1 MEKKTSQESSTLEE
15 SKGAQVV
22 DIKELLEMD
31 VESQQVYNNTIDTRE
46 LIKEEDPG
54 KFDSMKG
61 FSHTVYTSSYRSHP
75 TSS

>member
-1 MEKKTSQESSTLEE
+1 
-15 SKGAQVV
+15 
-22 DIKELLEMD
+22 MD

-61 FSHTVYTSSYRSHP
+61 FSHTVHTSSYRSHA